1 MATYIQTP
9 NGLYP
14 IGGQV
19 TKSKIIKAL
28 GYTPSS
34 FDGDYNSLNN
44 KPEIMDDGSDSF
56 YIADTQG
63 NIIFKVDST
72 GIHSVNLTL
81 NGKTISQVIQESS
94 PSGNYNDLENK
105 PEIIEDGS
113 AELSIVDSQGNIV
126 AKITSEGIQAVN
138 FLVGEEK
145 KEVALKENISDEVNL
160 EEINNKV
167 TQATTNASSALSTAQ
182 EANTLATEAKATVE
196 TASADIEDLKTN
208 KSNKGHTHTY
218 SELSG
223 KPDVSVDSNGVMHMR
238 DNDNKIQYADNS
250 GNVIMEVD
258 ANGLIVSDVKIL
270 INGTLVSLSEKI
282 IELLATSTN

>member
-1 MATYIQTP
+1 
-9 NGLYP
+9 LYP

-28 GYTPSS
+28 GYTPSA

-44 KPEIMDDGSDSF
+44 KPEIIDDGSDSF

-63 NIIFKVDST
+63 NIIFKVDSN

-113 AELSIVDSQGNIV
+113 AELNIVDPEGNII
-126 AKITSEGIQAVN
+126 AKITSEGIQAIN

-145 KEVALKENISDEVNL
+145 KEVALKENISDEINL
-160 EEINNKV
+160 EELNNKI
-167 TQATTNASSALSTAQ
+167 TQATSDASSALSAAQ
-182 EANTLATEAKATVE
+182 EAKTTAESASTAATEAKTTAE
-196 TASADIEDLKTN
+196 GKASA
-208 KSNKGHTHTY
+208 SHTHTY
-218 SELSG
+218 SELTNR
-223 KPDVSVDSNGVMHMR
+223 PDIAISDGVMHMR
-238 DNDNKIQYADNS
+238 DSASKIQYADNS

-258 ANGLIVSDVKIL
+258 ANGLTVSDVKIL
-270 INGTLVSLSEKI
+270 VNGNLISLAEAISN
-282 IELLATSTN
+282 LLNN

>member
-28 GYTPSS
+28 GYTPSA

-44 KPEIMDDGSDSF
+44 KPEIVDDGSDSL
-56 YIADTQG
+56 YIADTKG
-63 NIIFKVDST
+63 NIIFKVDSK

-81 NGKTISQVIQESS
+81 NGKSISQVIQENT
-94 PSGNYNDLENK
+94 PSGDYNDLENK

-126 AKITSEGIQAVN
+126 AKITNEGIQAVN

-167 TQATTNASSALSTAQ
+167 TQATSDASSALSTAQ
-182 EANTLATEAKATVE
+182 EAKTTAESASTTATEAKTAAE
-196 TASADIEDLKTN
+196 GKASA
-208 KSNKGHTHTY
+208 SHTHTY
-218 SELSG
+218 SELTD
-223 KPDVSVDSNGVMHMR
+223 KPDIATSDGIMHMR
-238 DNDNKIQYADNS
+238 DNDSKIQYTDNS
-250 GNVIMEVD
+250 GNIIMEVN

-270 INGTLVSLSEKI
+270 INGNLISLAEAISN
-282 IELLATSTN
+282 LLNNQG